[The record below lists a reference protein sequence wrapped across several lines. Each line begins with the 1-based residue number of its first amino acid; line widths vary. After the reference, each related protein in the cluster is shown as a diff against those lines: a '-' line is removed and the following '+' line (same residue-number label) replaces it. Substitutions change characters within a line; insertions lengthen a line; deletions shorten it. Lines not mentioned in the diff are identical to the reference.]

1 MPAAPKP
8 TRLRRVPFVNPSRR
22 RRCAGLLF
30 ALAAICSCGTS
41 TGAKPPTVIVVDS
54 TVDYIYVR
62 LLFVAGSAYDPPGKE
77 GLAYLTAS
85 ALRGSPS
92 PLPSG
97 EIEVIVDRDVAVIDG
112 HCPAAAWPTFSQA
125 LISILTRPL
134 FDSLDIRRL
143 IEVQLEAL
151 DSLRADDL
159 RLAQAALQYYLYRDH
174 PYGHPPEG
182 FERTIRVLTMADARE
197 FWRQHY
203 TSGNYILGLAG
214 NVPSSAADDIHAALR
229 AALNGG
235 KPRSRTLPV
244 PSPVGLSAYVIEKS
258 GCDRSTVL
266 VGRPIRAVRGDSAF
280 LPLELAVTHL
290 AGQEASKGGLD
301 QLLRRDRG
309 LVSEVFGT
317 VEHNKLSLADSPLD
331 EFLPRRQGYLLTGT
345 RTQLVNTAFVLNII
359 MRELD
364 DLSQHGVG
372 QIDLDGAR
380 AYAIR
385 HHGWAA
391 QPAYEQMRTRL
402 RDLWLGVEGVSEK
415 FGDDATLVTGADVR
429 RAVADPLNV
438 RTLTAVA
445 IVPDGQAFATQLL
458 SGQITYEYPPDID
471 RRQIHADD
479 QRFLSY
485 RPPWEL
491 QRMRI
496 VKAAEMFRH

>member
-1 MPAAPKP
+1 
-8 TRLRRVPFVNPSRR
+8 VNSSHR

-30 ALAAICSCGTS
+30 ALAAICSCGTL
-41 TGAKPPTVIVVDS
+41 TGAKPPTVIVVD
-54 TVDYIYVR
+54 TAANAVWVR
-62 LLFVAGSAYDPPGKE
+62 FLFGAGSAYDPPGKE

-85 ALRGSPS
+85 TLMGNPS
-92 PLPSG
+92 SLPSG
-97 EIEVIVDRDVAVIDG
+97 EIRITVDRDVAIIDG
-112 HCPAAAWPTFSQA
+112 HCPAYAWPAFSQA
-125 LISILTRPL
+125 LVSILTRPV
-134 FDSLDIRRL
+134 FDSLDIQRL

-159 RLAQAALQYYLYRDH
+159 RLAQAALQYNLYRDH

-182 FERTIRVLTMADARE
+182 FEHTIRILTMADTRE

-203 TSGNYILGLAG
+203 TNGNYLLGMAG
-214 NVPSSAADDIHAALR
+214 SVPPSAADEIHADLR

-235 KPRSRTLPV
+235 KPRSPALPV
-244 PSPVGLSAYVIEKS
+244 PSPVGLSVCVIEKP

-266 VGRPIRAVRGDSAF
+266 VGRPVRAVRGDSAF
-280 LPLELAVTHL
+280 LPLELTVMHL

-301 QLLRRDRG
+301 QLLRLDRG
-309 LVSEVFGT
+309 VVSEVFGT
-317 VEHNKLSLADSPLD
+317 IEHSTLSLPDSPLD
-331 EFLPRRQGYLLTGT
+331 EFLPRRQEYFMTGT
-345 RTQLVNTAFVLNII
+345 RTQPVNTAFVLNII

-385 HHGWAA
+385 HQGWTAR
-391 QPAYEQMRTRL
+391 PAYEQMRTRL
-402 RDLWLGVEGVSEK
+402 RDLWLGVEGSSER
-415 FGDDATLVTGADVR
+415 FGDDIARVTGAEVC

-438 RTLTAVA
+438 RTLTVVA

-458 SGQITYEYPPDID
+458 GGQITYEYPPDIN

-479 QRFLSY
+479 QLFFSY

-491 QRMRI
+491 QRIRI